1 MRAVVHHEYGS
12 PDVLR
17 VVDIEEPTVAGDEVL
32 VRVHASSVN
41 SWDWDLLRGTPLV
54 NRVGGLRRP
63 RYPVLGADVAGRVEA
78 VGPAVRRLQPG
89 DEVFADVS
97 HSGWGAFAEYV
108 AVPDRVLAAKP
119 AGLGYEEAASLPQA
133 GGLAL
138 QGLRGRRPVRPGDHV
153 LVNGAGGGVGT
164 LAVQLAKASGARVTA
179 VDRADKLDL
188 VRALGADHTLDYRAG
203 DVGATGQTFD
213 VVLDV
218 VADRSLAGCR
228 RLLSPGG
235 AYVVVGGRS
244 SSVAQAM
251 LLGPL
256 VSLVS
261 DRRVGVLVHRPDPAD
276 LAVLGGLVADGT
288 IRPVIDRCFPLDQVP
303 DAMRYFA
310 SGAATG
316 KIVITVRGSLP

>member
-1 MRAVVHHEYGS
+1 MRAVVYHEYGS

-17 VVDIEEPTVAGDEVL
+17 VADIEEPAIADDEVL

-78 VGPAVRRLQPG
+78 AGPAVRRLRPG
-89 DEVFADVS
+89 DAVFADVS
-97 HSGWGAFAEYV
+97 HSGWGGFAEYV
-108 AVPDRVLAAKP
+108 AVPERVLAAKP
-119 AGLGYEEAASLPQA
+119 PGLGFEEAASLPQA

-164 LAVQLAKASGARVTA
+164 LAVQLAKVSGAEVTG

-188 VRALGADHTLDYRAG
+188 VRALGADHTIDYRAG
-203 DVGATGQTFD
+203 DVGTMGQTYD

-228 RLLSPGG
+228 HLLRPGG

-244 SSVAQAM
+244 SSVAAAM
-251 LLGPL
+251 LLGPI
-256 VSLVS
+256 VSLVG

-276 LAVLGGLVADGT
+276 LAVLGGLVTDGT

-303 DAMRYFA
+303 AAMRYFA

-316 KIVITVRGSLP
+316 KVVITV